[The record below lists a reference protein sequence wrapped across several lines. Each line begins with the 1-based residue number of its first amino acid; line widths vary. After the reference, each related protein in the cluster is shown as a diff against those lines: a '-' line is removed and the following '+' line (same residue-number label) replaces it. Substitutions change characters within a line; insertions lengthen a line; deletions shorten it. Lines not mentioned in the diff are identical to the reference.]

1 MGRKIYSNS
10 IFSWETLTLL
20 SAVLVSENYSGP
32 LLECAAPSDYLDVA
46 DLKSVAAGGL
56 IREDVLETLF
66 DISDIPTPFLDMIAT
81 GSFKNPYSEW
91 AEDKLGAAVTTNK
104 VVSGS
109 DRVSTDNDATR
120 TNAIRVGNQGQISTK
135 EIFLTQ
141 RQSAMTDII
150 GANDEMGYQ
159 TARRTQE
166 LRRDCEAGA
175 LSNNGSIADDNNAT
189 AGQSAGAGAW
199 LKTNVS
205 VGATGAV
212 GGFNTGTKLVVAR
225 TLGTGRAL
233 SFAFIQTQIENVYI
247 LGGNTTVLMS
257 VPGLTKRL
265 GQFLLTTTN
274 SAKPTQNVDGEGKG
288 VAQISQQFMDAFK
301 TDFGFFMQIVP
312 NRLQPFTTGSTCD
325 VFGFDPRYW
334 DFATLYGWQLD
345 VLAKLGLSLRK
356 MVHVDWMLRCKLERA
371 NFNVA
376 DILSTSAV
384 TA

>member
-1 MGRKIYSNS
+1 MGRRIYSNS
-10 IFSWETLTLL
+10 IFDFATCALL
-20 SAVLVSENYSGP
+20 SAVLVHENYDGP
-32 LLECAAPSDYLDVA
+32 VTECAAPSDYLDVS
-46 DLKSVAAGGL
+46 DLKAVAAGGL
-56 IREDVLETLF
+56 IREDVLDTIF
-66 DISDIPTPFLDMIAT
+66 DISDIPTPFLDMIAG

-91 AEDKLGAAVTTNK
+91 TEDKLIAPVTTNK
-104 VVSGS
+104 AVSGS
-109 DRVSTDNDATR
+109 DRASTDNDATR
-120 TNAIRVGNQGQISTK
+120 ANAIRVGNHGQISTK
-135 EIFLTQ
+135 EIFLTE
-141 RQSAMTDII
+141 RQSAMTDTI
-150 GANDEMGYQ
+150 GTNNEMGYQ

-166 LRRDCEAGA
+166 LRRDCEAA
-175 LSNNGSIADDNNAT
+175 SLSNNASVLDDNNAT

-225 TLGTGRAL
+225 TLGTGRAM
-233 SFAFIQTQIENVYI
+233 SFAFIQTQIENVFI
-247 LGGNTTVLMS
+247 LGGETTVLMS

-274 SAKPTQNVDGEGKG
+274 SAKPTQNVDGEGRG

-312 NRLQPFTTGSTCD
+312 NRLQPFTTGVTCD

-334 DFATLYGWQLD
+334 NFATLYGWKLD

-356 MVHVDWMLRCKLERA
+356 MVHVDWMLKCLLERA

>member
-1 MGRKIYSNS
+1 MGRRIYSNS
-10 IFSWETLTLL
+10 VFDWASL
-20 SAVLVSENYSGP
+20 ALVSATLVHENYDGP
-32 LLECAAPSDYLDVA
+32 LTEMAAPSDYLDVA

-56 IREDVLETLF
+56 IREDVLDTIF
-66 DISDIPTPFLDMIAT
+66 DISDIPTEFLDIIAGDT
-81 GSFKNPYSEW
+81 FSNPYSEW
-91 AEDKLGAAVTTNK
+91 TEDKLVAPVTNNK

-109 DRVSTDNDATR
+109 DRASTDNDATR
-120 TNAIRVGNQGQISTK
+120 VNAIRVGNQGQISTK
-135 EIFLTQ
+135 EIFLTE
-141 RQSAMTDII
+141 RQSAMTDTI

-166 LRRDCEAGA
+166 LRRDCEAA
-175 LSNNGSIADDNNAT
+175 SLSNNGSIADDNNAT

-233 SFAFIQTQIENVYI
+233 TFSMIQTQIENVFL
-247 LGGNTTVLMS
+247 LGGMTTVLMS

-265 GQFLLTTTN
+265 AQFLLTTTN
-274 SAKPTQNVDGEGKG
+274 SAKPTQNVEGTGKG
-288 VAQISQQFMDAFK
+288 VAQVSQQFMDAFK
-301 TDFGFFMQIVP
+301 TDFGFYMQIVP
-312 NRLQPFTTGSTCD
+312 NRLQPFTTGITCD
-325 VFGFDPRYW
+325 VFGFDPRFW
-334 DFATLYGWQLD
+334 KFATLYGWKVD
-345 VLAKLGLSLRK
+345 VLAKLGLSFRK
-356 MVHVDWMLRCKLERA
+356 MVHVDWMLKCTLERA

>member
-1 MGRKIYSNS
+1 MGRRIYSNS
-10 IFSWETLTLL
+10 VFDWGTLALISATL
-20 SAVLVSENYSGP
+20 VHENYEGP
-32 LLECAAPSDYLDVA
+32 VSECAAPADYLDVA
-46 DLKSVAAGGL
+46 DLKSVLAGGL
-56 IREDVLETLF
+56 IREDVANDIF
-66 DISDIPTPFLDMIAT
+66 DISDIPTPFLDMIASD
-81 GSFKNPYSEW
+81 GFKNPYSEW
-91 AEDKLGAAVTTNK
+91 SEDKLPTPSTTNK

-109 DRVSTDNDATR
+109 DRVSTDNDANR
-120 TNAIRVGNQGQISTK
+120 TNAIRVGNHAQVSTK
-135 EIFLTQ
+135 EVFLTE
-141 RQSAMTDII
+141 RQSAMTDIV
-150 GANDEMGYQ
+150 GTNDEMGYQ
-159 TARRTQE
+159 TARRLQD
-166 LRRDCEAGA
+166 LRRDCEAA
-175 LSNNGSIADDNNAT
+175 SLSNNGSIQDDNNAT
-189 AGQSAGAGAW
+189 AGQTAGAGAW

-233 SFAFIQTQIENVYI
+233 SFAFIQTQIENVYN

-312 NRLQPFTTGSTCD
+312 NRLQPFTTGITCD

-334 DFATLYGWQLD
+334 KFATLYGWKVS
-345 VLAKLGLSLRK
+345 VLAKLGLSERK
-356 MVHVDWMLRCKLERA
+356 MLHVDWMTKCFLERA